1 VAEVEKLIGEIEEL
15 IKELAEVT
23 PVHGGFYQLSAK
35 YYKVSTRRLLPMV
48 LFINLELEI

>member
-1 VAEVEKLIGEIEEL
+1 MVEVEKLIGEIEDL

-35 YYKVSTRRLLPMV
+35 YYKVQLLCQV
-48 LFINLELEI
+48 VSCLLQRNTSLN

>member
-1 VAEVEKLIGEIEEL
+1 MVEVEKLIGEIEDL

-35 YYKVSTRRLLPMV
+35 YYKVQLLSAFSTAKYIFKL
-48 LFINLELEI
+48 